1 MFGISVQ
8 KCWSCAN
15 AVPAAENPCPWAMR
29 FEPVPGWVADQV
41 WRKDAQYQKKRKMCS
56 LMRFMIVRFLL
67 MIPMAEACG
76 INASDV

>member
-29 FEPVPGWVADQV
+29 FEPVPGWVADKV
-41 WRKDAQYQKKRKMCS
+41 WRKDAQYQKKKEDVFTYAIYDCPLFVDDTNGRS
-56 LMRFMIVRFLL
+56 LR
-67 MIPMAEACG
+67 
-76 INASDV
+76 N